1 MEEVSRA
8 IVCSREKEKMVTDF
22 IISPLVAA
30 ILGAINLE
38 NDTFTLMEYKEI
50 NLNPPVKVLCSNRES
65 SRE

>member
-1 MEEVSRA
+1 LEEVSRA